1 MSGLL
6 FGDKILLNKKR
17 FSYSAQNRPPTEQ
30 ENIFLFSRALAQ
42 EAWQAG
48 GPWKVLGGSGDHP
61 VSGLLFGA
69 KILLNK
75 RGPNKKM
82 PHVGQGGLVFLF

>member
-1 MSGLL
+1 MVHVP
-6 FGDKILLNKKR
+6 KNHILIQTCTRRPFTLNL
-17 FSYSAQNRPPTEQ
+17 
-30 ENIFLFSRALAQ
+30 FLFSRALAQ
-42 EAWQAG
+42 EAWQAW

>member
-6 FGDKILLNKKR
+6 FGAKILLNKKI
-17 FSYSAQNRPPTEQ
+17 FSYSVG
-30 ENIFLFSRALAQ
+30 LWLK
-42 EAWQAG
+42 EAWQ
-48 GPWKVLGGSGDHP
+48 VLGGSGDHP

-69 KILLNK
+69 KIILNK

-82 PHVGQGGLVFLF
+82 PHVGQGGLIFLF

>member
-1 MSGLL
+1 M
-6 FGDKILLNKKR
+6 
-17 FSYSAQNRPPTEQ
+17 
-30 ENIFLFSRALAQ
+30 
-42 EAWQAG
+42 
-48 GPWKVLGGSGDHP
+48 LGGSGDHP

-82 PHVGQGGLVFLF
+82 PHVGQGVSISYFSSACSFVTLGFSEPSPDSHFLNPMFS